1 MKQESEAVIQQQIYN
16 WFNNN
21 YCLKRHEPRLIIYSV
36 PNGIPVPLPPKEM
49 SRALDA
55 LNKIGM
61 TKGISDLKIEGVFGR
76 TISVEVKTEVGK
88 QSEAQISIQ
97 SRVEALGGIY
107 IVVRNLEQFQAE
119 IQKHLVY
126 LQNRS

>member
-1 MKQESEAVIQQQIYN
+1 MKEIPEHVIQQQIYN

-21 YCLKRHEPRLIIYSV
+21 YCLKRHKPRLIIYSV

-88 QSEAQISIQ
+88 QSEAQIAIQ
-97 SRVEALGGIY
+97 ERIEKLGGIY
-107 IVVRNLEQFQAE
+107 IVTRNLESFQAE
-119 IQKHLVY
+119 IQKYLVY
-126 LQNRS
+126 LMNP

>member
-1 MKQESEAVIQQQIYN
+1 MKEIPEHVIQQQIYN
-16 WFNNN
+16 WFNNEF
-21 YCLKRHEPRLIIYSV
+21 CLKRHEPRLIIYSV

-76 TISVEVKTEVGK
+76 TISVEVKTEVEK
-88 QSEAQISIQ
+88 QSEAQILIQ
-97 SRVEALGGIY
+97 ERIEKLGGIY
-107 IVVRNLEQFQAE
+107 IVTRNLESFKAE
-119 IQKHLVY
+119 IKKHLVY
-126 LQNRS
+126 LMNP

>member
-1 MKQESEAVIQQQIYN
+1 MKEIPEHVIQQQIYN

-49 SRALDA
+49 SRALGA

-76 TISVEVKTEVGK
+76 TISVEVKTSIGV
-88 QSEAQISIQ
+88 QSEAQIAIQ
-97 SRVEALGGIY
+97 ERIEKLGGIY
-107 IVVRNLEQFQAE
+107 IVTRNLESFQAE

-126 LQNRS
+126 LMNP